1 MKAYKGFN
9 NDMTCRGFQ
18 YKEGETYE
26 TDKASLCESGFH
38 ACEAPIDC
46 LRYYE
51 PAKSVYH
58 EVDLDATDEK
68 SNEDSKR
75 VGRRIKIG
83 ARIDIVGMI
92 KAQFEYVKENCTN
105 NKMGGNRSALN
116 GGDWSALNG
125 GDLSAL
131 NGGDWS
137 ALNGGDRSALNGGN
151 RSALNGG
158 DWSVMRGC
166 HGSKFKGGMWAV
178 FACEII
184 DNNYTV
190 IGMKVAVVDGDKIK
204 PDIWYTLKD
213 GDFAEVDE

>member
-26 TDKASLCESGFH
+26 TDKASLCKSGFH

-116 GGDWSALNG
+116 GGDWS
-125 GDLSAL
+125 
-131 NGGDWS
+131 
-137 ALNGGDRSALNGGN
+137 
-151 RSALNGG
+151 
-158 DWSVMRGC
+158 VMRGC

>member
-26 TDKASLCESGFH
+26 TDKASLCKSGFH

-137 ALNGGDRSALNGGN
+137 
-151 RSALNGG
+151 
-158 DWSVMRGC
+158 VMRGC